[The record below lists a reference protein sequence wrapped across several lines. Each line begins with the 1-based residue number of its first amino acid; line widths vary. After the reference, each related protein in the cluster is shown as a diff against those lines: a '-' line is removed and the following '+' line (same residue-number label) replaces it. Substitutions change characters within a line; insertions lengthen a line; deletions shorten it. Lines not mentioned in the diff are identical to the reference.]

1 MSTSSE
7 QRYESERTGRG
18 QWTGSVTLFDVWRG
32 RGPSLVHAGA
42 GTIEN
47 PLVIVPPTNLLRS
60 EYIRRGR

>member
-7 QRYESERTGRG
+7 SERIGRG
-18 QWTGSVTLFDVWRG
+18 QWTGGSVTLFDVWRG

-47 PLVIVPPTNLLRS
+47 PLVIVPPTDQPVAFRV
-60 EYIRRGR
+60 